1 MSSTPPQRSA
11 LMKSVGRKDTAP
23 EVAVRRYLH
32 RHGLRYR
39 LHVRD
44 LPGTPDIVLPRY
56 RTAIYVHGCFWHGHD
71 CKHGS
76 VQARTNREFWRS
88 KIAANQERDDR
99 KAKALTELGWTVQ
112 VIWECESGR
121 VAALDA
127 LIKRILHSRP
137 RPERT

>member
-1 MSSTPPQRSA
+1 
-11 LMKSVGRKDTAP
+11 MKSVGRKDTAP